1 MSLSSLRDRGL
12 LTFGVGLALGAVL
25 VLAAWA
31 WGGSADAELA
41 DDPGIPPPEYAYLDN
56 PRVLAYLAQIEGGL
70 STSEKRTRQVA
81 TGGTGG
87 VAAGGVSVGASR
99 SREEF
104 VEQVVTPTA
113 TTRFY
118 RLLDRLRAKSYLRE
132 LDAAAR
138 PADLASALGPVAE
151 GEFVRISRC
160 RLWTPTYATM
170 LRQIRAGR
178 AKPDARDVFG
188 GVGSAQQRL
197 TDAEAAAEAAGSN
210 ARSAVGGGT
219 YLLPPALVRQWPA
232 AARRYAK
239 AVAADPR
246 TAFASCRG
254 RPSPRPHGID
264 LLVPMPLGSLAGADE
279 LLAGPVTIVGKV
291 VRRVRTKD
299 DVYVDAPALAGYGRG
314 VDDLDAVVGE
324 AVETSLGTELAT
336 DVTVLPPGAV
346 VLPIA
351 IYK

>member
-12 LTFGVGLALGAVL
+12 LTFGVGLAAGAVL
-25 VLAAWA
+25 VAVAWA
-31 WGGSADAELA
+31 WGGSADAQLV

-87 VAAGGVSVGASR
+87 VAAGGVSVGATR

-118 RLLDRLRAKSYLRE
+118 RLLDRLRAKGYLRE
-132 LDAAAR
+132 LDATAA
-138 PADLASALGPVAE
+138 PAELASSLRPVAE
-151 GEFVRISRC
+151 GEFVRINGC
-160 RLWTPTYATM
+160 RLWTPTYAAM
-170 LRQIRAGR
+170 LRQIRSAR
-178 AKPDARDVFG
+178 SKPAASDVFG
-188 GVGSAQQRL
+188 GAGSGMQRL
-197 TDAEAAAEAAGSN
+197 ADARAAAEAAASN
-210 ARSAVGGGT
+210 ARAAVGAGT
-219 YLLPPALVRQWPA
+219 FLLPPTLERQWPA

-239 AVAADPR
+239 AVPADPR

-254 RPSPRPHGID
+254 GPSPRPRGID
-264 LLVPMPLGSLAGADE
+264 LLIPMTLASLTGADE
-279 LLAGPVTIVGKV
+279 LLAGPVTVVGKV
-291 VRRVRTKD
+291 VRRVRTAD
-299 DVYVDAPALAGYGRG
+299 DVYVDAPALTAYARG
-314 VDDLDAVVGE
+314 VDDLDAVVGG
-324 AVETSLGTELAT
+324 VVDTSLGMELAT

-346 VLPIA
+346 ILPIA